1 MKNNARHQEAL
12 SALRL
17 QYAESLAAEVAPL
30 NFARDCLI
38 ANVHD
43 EAAHKELA
51 RQAHRL
57 AGSAGS
63 FGFHE
68 VSRIAGDIERRLE
81 QGEIRQNGLAVLID
95 GIDRLKAALGDAQ
108 STGLAKPPEIWGQT
122 PQDASPAREP
132 AALQPPAGLAPSP
145 PLPGPNPFPAMGPAI
160 GDTAKRNTSDDAA
173 KTEAAPAR
181 KRRLLVI
188 EDDPTMAHLLE
199 SLMGAE
205 VETEVLAEG
214 GAAPATARRFKP
226 DLILLDYDL
235 PDGSGLDIISRLQ
248 SEEALRSIPI
258 MMMTSNNDPDTVIAA
273 FNAGARDYF
282 TKPFE
287 PVSFVNH
294 IRNVL
299 ARTDYTIMIV
309 DDDPA
314 ICQLMDYRFEAL
326 GVRCTAAANGLE
338 ALDMIRESPPD
349 LIILDR
355 MMPGLDGAGVLFELK
370 SDPVLQE
377 IPVIILT
384 VRNNAGDGYKWLQ
397 RGAIDFIP
405 KPFDPEEL
413 ILRASRA
420 LKIEHV
426 A

>member
-1 MKNNARHQEAL
+1 MTNNARHEHAL
-12 SALRL
+12 SALRA
-17 QYAESLAAEVAPL
+17 QYAESLAAETAPL
-30 NFARDCLI
+30 EFARACLI
-38 ANVHD
+38 ANVD
-43 EAAHKELA
+43 DAAAHRELA

-68 VSRIAGDIERRLE
+68 ISRIAGDIERRLDA
-81 QGEIRQNGLAVLID
+81 GAVTHHGLAMLID
-95 GIDRLKAALGDAQ
+95 EIDRLKIALGQARGAGAADPY
-108 STGLAKPPEIWGQT
+108 LASEQPSGAEVPPA
-122 PQDASPAREP
+122 PVEP
-132 AALQPPAGLAPSP
+132 APVSSVPAPPS
-145 PLPGPNPFPAMGPAI
+145 NPFPITGQGTAATDRSH
-160 GDTAKRNTSDDAA
+160 DTEPDTGAG
-173 KTEAAPAR
+173 R

-188 EDDPTMAHLLE
+188 EDDPTVAHLLE

-205 VETEVLAEG
+205 VDTEVLAEG
-214 GAAPATARRFKP
+214 GEASDTARRFKP

-235 PDGSGLDIISRLQ
+235 PDGSGLDIIRKLH
-248 SEEALRSIPI
+248 EDAALRSIPI

-273 FNAGARDYF
+273 FNAGVRDYF

-287 PVSFVNH
+287 PISFVNH

-326 GVRCTAAANGLE
+326 GVRCTAAGDGLE
-338 ALDMIRESPPD
+338 ALDMIRENPPD

-355 MMPGLDGAGVLFELK
+355 VMPGLDGAGVLFELK
-370 SDPVLQE
+370 SDPALQQ
-377 IPVIILT
+377 IPVIVLT

-420 LKIEHV
+420 LKIENV